1 MYVSRCFD
9 SEKLYTLLSIFASKD
24 NQMSWNPF
32 KKKSDDDLKNTADKE
47 KEIQPQDTTD
57 SSDFVAEELFANPFV
72 CSRNFLELFNTVPE
86 VFFPIDYIASRV
98 AGATFQLKKAKDDSI
113 VWDNQKVNQILN
125 KPNCLFSWKETVYS
139 HHVYKLCVGD
149 SFLRAAVSET
159 FLNSKSLWKWCSNYW
174 VLPAD
179 KVEIVPVR
187 NSIPLF
193 GIAEIEEIV
202 DYYNLSFG
210 FSAGIHIPSKQIL
223 HDREG
228 IPNLYPGVSFLRGTS
243 RLKSQ
248 LKPISNLIAVYDARN
263 VIYVKRGGLGW
274 LISAKKD
281 ETGTIAMT
289 PDEKKEILKEH
300 NKTYGV
306 GKGQFPLGISNI
318 PLDFLRT
325 NLSIQELQPFEET
338 LADAI
343 SIAGAFGV
351 PAELVPRKDRS
362 TFNNQKTVEKNVY
375 SSIIIPMCSQFCK
388 DITEFLGLES
398 DGLYIDCDFS
408 HVDCLQEGKK
418 EAETVNT
425 SISKRCREEF
435 LSGIICL
442 NDWRAQIG
450 ESKVEI
456 PLYSKLIYEMS
467 PDEIEKVK
475 TMLNLTTKSVDGELQ
490 KPSVQNEGK

>member
-1 MYVSRCFD
+1 MSRYLYFKKSDIFLHIFVSKENR
-9 SEKLYTLLSIFASKD
+9 
-24 NQMSWNPF
+24 MSWSLF
-32 KKKSDDDLKNTADKE
+32 KKKSENDLKEPAEE
-47 KEIQPQDTTD
+47 KKVVNSEYD
-57 SSDFVAEELFANPFV
+57 SGSVDFIVEELFANPCV
-72 CSRNFLELFNTVPE
+72 CSQNYLQLFASIPE
-86 VFFPIDYIASRV
+86 VFFPIDYIASRI
-98 AGATFQLKKAKDDSI
+98 AGAVFNLKKVKDDSI

-139 HHVYKLCVGD
+139 HFVYRLCTGD
-149 SFLRAAVSET
+149 SFIRAAVPESLMSAKE
-159 FLNSKSLWKWCSNYW
+159 LWKWCSNYW

-179 KVEIVPVR
+179 KVEIMPVR
-187 NSIPLF
+187 NFIPLF
-193 GIAEIEEIV
+193 GIAETEDII
-202 DYYNLSFG
+202 DCYHMNFG
-210 FSAGIHIPSKQIL
+210 FSSGLRMNPAQIL

-228 IPNLYPGVSFLRGTS
+228 IPSLYPGISFLRGTS

-248 LKPISNLIAVYDARN
+248 SKPISNLIAVYEARN

-274 LISAKKD
+274 LVSAKKD

-289 PDEKKEILKEH
+289 PDEKKELLQEH
-300 NKTYGV
+300 NKTYGI
-306 GKGQFPLGISNI
+306 GRSQFPYGFSNI

-343 SIAGAFGV
+343 NISGAFGI
-351 PAELVPRKDRS
+351 PAELVPRKDQS
-362 TFNNQKTVEKNVY
+362 TFNNQKTVEKSVY
-375 SSIIIPMCSQFCK
+375 SSVIIPMATGFCK
-388 DITEFLGLES
+388 DITEFLGLEA

-418 EAETVNT
+418 EAEDVKT
-425 SISKRCREEF
+425 SISGRCRVEF

-456 PLYSKLIYEMS
+456 PLYSKLIFEMS

>member
-1 MYVSRCFD
+1 
-9 SEKLYTLLSIFASKD
+9 
-24 NQMSWNPF
+24 MSWSLF
-32 KKKSDDDLKNTADKE
+32 KKKSESELKEPAKKDEVVNSEHASGSLDL
-47 KEIQPQDTTD
+47 I
-57 SSDFVAEELFANPFV
+57 VEEMFANPCV
-72 CSRNFLELFNTVPE
+72 CSQNFIQLFNSVPE
-86 VFFPIDYIASRV
+86 VFFPIDYISSKAS
-98 AGATFQLKKAKDDSI
+98 GATFVLKKVKDDSI
-113 VWDNQKVNQILN
+113 VWNNERINKLLS
-125 KPNCLFSWKETVYS
+125 KPNCLFSWKEIVYS
-139 HHVYKLCVGD
+139 HFVYKLCTGD
-149 SFLRAAVSET
+149 SFLRAAVPET
-159 FLNSKSLWKWCSNYW
+159 FVNSKSMWKWCSNYW

-187 NSIPLF
+187 NNIPLF
-193 GIAEIEEIV
+193 GVADTEDII
-202 DYYNLSFG
+202 DYYNMNFG
-210 FSAGIHIPSKQIL
+210 FSSCLHMQPKQIL

-228 IPNLYPGVSFLRGTS
+228 IPSLYPGISFLRGTS

-248 LKPISNLIAVYDARN
+248 VKPISNLIAVYEARN

-274 LISAKKD
+274 IVSAKKD

-289 PDEKKEILKEH
+289 SDEKKELLKEH
-300 NKTYGV
+300 NKTYGI
-306 GKGQFPLGISNI
+306 GKGQFPYGISNI

-325 NLSIQELQPFEET
+325 NLSIQELLPFEET

-343 SIAGAFGV
+343 SIASAFNI
-351 PAELVPRKDRS
+351 PAELVPRKDQS

-375 SSIIIPMCSQFCK
+375 SSVIIPMTTRFCK
-388 DITEFLGLES
+388 DFTEFLGLEA

-418 EAETVNT
+418 EAEDVHS

-435 LSGIICL
+435 LSGIIAL

-456 PLYSKLIYEMS
+456 PLYSKLIYEMT

-475 TMLNLTTKSVDGELQ
+475 MILNLTTKSGDGKLQ
-490 KPSVQNEGK
+490 KPSMQDEGK

>member
-1 MYVSRCFD
+1 
-9 SEKLYTLLSIFASKD
+9 
-24 NQMSWNPF
+24 MSWNLF

-47 KEIQPQDTTD
+47 TQLQETTD
-57 SSDFVAEELFANPFV
+57 SSGAVAGEFVAEELFANPFV

-86 VFFPIDYIASRV
+86 VFFPIDYISSRV
-98 AGATFQLKKAKDDSI
+98 AGANFHLKKTKDDSI
-113 VWDNQKVNQILN
+113 VWDNEKINHILN

-149 SFLRAAVSET
+149 SFFRAAVPEAL
-159 FLNSKSLWKWCSNYW
+159 LNGKSLWKWCSNYW

-187 NSIPLF
+187 NNIPLF
-193 GIAEIEEIV
+193 GVAEIEEIV
-202 DYYNLSFG
+202 DYYNMSFG
-210 FSAGIHIPSKQIL
+210 FSASVRMPPKQIL

-228 IPNLYPGVSFLRGTS
+228 IPSLYPGMGFLRGTS

-289 PDEKKEILKEH
+289 SEEKKEILKEH
-300 NKTYGV
+300 YKSYGV
-306 GKGQFPLGISNI
+306 GKGQSPIGISNI

-325 NLSIQELQPFEET
+325 NLSIQELLPFEET
-338 LADAI
+338 LVDAI
-343 SIAGAFGV
+343 SIAGAYGV

-362 TFNNQKTVEKNVY
+362 TFNNQKAVEKNVY
-375 SSIIIPMCSQFCK
+375 SSIIIPMAKQFCK
-388 DITEFLGLES
+388 DITEFMGLEA

-408 HVDCLQEGKK
+408 HIDCLQEGKK
-418 EAETVNT
+418 EAEDVNT
-425 SISKRCREEF
+425 SISKRCRDEF

-475 TMLNLTTKSVDGELQ
+475 TMLNLTTKSVDGKLQ
-490 KPSVQNEGK
+490 KPSVQDEGK